1 MSKPKTTN
9 GFAAPDLRTV
19 ASDADDSADGSR
31 MDSKEIVCAKPLNFN
46 GSENAD
52 GADAN
57 HPPQSVREK
66 SGTSSGRARQ

>member
-19 ASDADDSADGSR
+19 ANDADGSR
-31 MDSKEIVCAKPLNFN
+31 RDGKEIVCANPLKSK
-46 GSENAD
+46 GSDDAD

-57 HPPQSVREK
+57 HPPQSAREK
-66 SGTSSGRARQ
+66 SGTSSWRARL